1 MLDSKHFTHLH
12 LHTDYSLLDGA
23 ISIDKLIENGKKNN
37 RKALAISDH
46 GNIFGAVK
54 FFEKCKKAGIK
65 PILGLEAYLTEDIK
79 IKNNANRYYHL
90 LLIVENEIGYKNI
103 CKLMANAY
111 TKGFYFKPRIDYEIL
126 KNHCEGLF
134 ATSTCLGGH
143 IPQLLLSEKYNEAK
157 DIIFKMQDMFK
168 DKYFLEVQPTYQS
181 EQKIV
186 NDQLF
191 SLEKELGIPIIATGD
206 CHYPSKEDRYAHEV
220 MLAIQTRSL
229 MTDKDRMTF
238 GDCRA
243 HIQSTEELMEM
254 FPDRHD
260 ILWRT
265 GEIADRC
272 NFEFKTGKLFFP
284 KFTIPNEHSDP
295 ESYFEYLSNLGFNN
309 LINKNK
315 IPQDKIDIYKARL
328 NLEIQMIN
336 KMGFATYFL
345 VVSDFIKWAK
355 QNNIAVGPGRGSVVG
370 SIVSWAIEITDI
382 DPIKYNLLFE
392 RFLNPERISWPDID
406 IDFCINGREKVI
418 QYVKDKYGHDKVGQI
433 ITFGSMMTK
442 GVLKDVARAL
452 GFSFEDANSITNL
465 VPDELKIT
473 IKEALEQEPKLKAL
487 KDQNSKIAE
496 LFDISERLEGLTR
509 HASKHAAGI
518 VISPEPIADV
528 LPIYIPPKTNDIVTQ
543 YSMNELELLGFLK
556 MDFLGLKNLTLIT
569 NITLLIKKN
578 HNVDIDITELP
589 LDDKITFDLLSK
601 GDTSGVFQFE
611 SSGIKDVL
619 KRLGPTCFEDLIAV
633 NALYRPGPLGSGMV
647 DDFIERKNGRQNI
660 TYLFP
665 ELENVLN
672 ETYGVIV
679 YQEQVMKIASTIAGY
694 SLAEADL
701 LRRAM
706 GKKKPEEMAKQKNIF
721 IDRAIKNNF
730 NEKKSDELFELMAYF
745 AGYGFNKS
753 HSTAYAMIAYQTAY
767 LKAHFKV
774 EFMSCLISLELSNPE
789 TSALYLSEI
798 KASGI
803 SILKPDINISEQLF
817 VPENNAI
824 RFGFLGIK
832 NVGETACQS
841 IIKERE
847 KNGKYKDLFD
857 LCSKIDLRVCNKRVL
872 ENLIASGACDDFNK
886 SRAEMVANVDSII
899 YAAQM
904 FKEQKS
910 SGQLGL
916 FDNFK
921 ESNDKQEKPN
931 IPWQTVQSWSL
942 LQTLESEKEVLGVYI
957 SKHPLDEHDE
967 IFLSIGIIDIN
978 NVIKEHPK
986 TCITRGNLISMKE
999 ITTKKGDRMCF
1010 GVLEDQYSKLEVI
1023 FFPKIYQKYESIIK
1037 QNALLIIKGDASES
1051 FNNQAK
1057 IKAEQIILISEFNLN
1072 KNINSIEIHTNKINS
1087 FVLKEISTN
1096 LMKNGLINASLY
1108 FNENSKL
1115 FEHKLNNKIEINKI
1129 IIDNLKNLECKIIA
1143 EIR

>member
-1 MLDSKHFTHLH
+1 MSTEKHFTHLH

-23 ISIDKLIENGKKNN
+23 ISIDKLIETGKKHN

-65 PILGLEAYLTEDIK
+65 PILALEAYLTEDIK

-103 CKLMANAY
+103 CKIIANAY

-143 IPQLLLSEKYNEAK
+143 IPQLILAEKHNEAK
-157 DIIFKMQDMFK
+157 EIIFKMQDMFK

-186 NDQLF
+186 NDKLF
-191 SLEKELGIPIIATGD
+191 SLEKELGVPIIATGD

-243 HIQSTEELMEM
+243 HIQTTDEMMEM

-284 KFTIPNEHSDP
+284 KFSIPNEYVDP
-295 ESYFEYLSNLGFNN
+295 ESFFQYLSNFGFEK
-309 LINKNK
+309 LLNKNK
-315 IPQDKIDIYKARL
+315 IPKDRVDFYKERL
-328 NLEIQMIN
+328 DFEVKMIN

-355 QNNIAVGPGRGSVVG
+355 QNGVAVGPGRGSVVG
-370 SIVSWAIEITDI
+370 SIVSWVLEITDI

-406 IDFCINGREKVI
+406 IDFCVNGRERVI
-418 QYVKDKYGHDKVGQI
+418 QYVKDKYGHDRVGQI

-473 IKEALEQEPKLKAL
+473 IKDALEQEPRLKAL
-487 KDQNSKIAE
+487 RDQNSKIAE

-518 VISPEPIADV
+518 VISPEPISDV

-543 YSMNELELLGFLK
+543 YAMNELELLGFLK

-569 NITLLIKKN
+569 DIVELIKKN
-578 HNVDIDITELP
+578 YNVSIDINEIP
-589 LDDKITFDLLSK
+589 LEDEKTFALLSK

-619 KRLGPTCFEDLIAV
+619 KRLEPTCFEDLIAV

-647 DDFIERKNGRQNI
+647 DDFIERKKGRQEI
-660 TYLFP
+660 KYLFAQ
-665 ELENVLN
+665 LEAVLK

-679 YQEQVMKIASTIAGY
+679 YQEQVMKIAAVIAGY

-706 GKKKPEEMAKQKNIF
+706 GKKKPEEMAKQKSIF
-721 IDRAIKNNF
+721 IDRAIKNGF
-730 NEKKSDELFELMAYF
+730 DEKKSDDLFELMAYF

-767 LKAHFKV
+767 LKAHYKV
-774 EFMSCLISLELSNPE
+774 EFMSCLVSLELSNPE
-789 TSALYLSEI
+789 TTALYLSEI

-803 SILKPDINISEQLF
+803 SILKPDINVSDKLF
-817 VPENNAI
+817 VPEGNAV

-832 NVGETACQS
+832 NVGETAAES
-841 IIKERE
+841 IIKNRE
-847 KNGKYKDLFD
+847 KIGQYKDLFD
-857 LCSKIDLRVCNKRVL
+857 LCSKIDLRVCNKRVM
-872 ENLIASGACDDFNK
+872 ENLIASGACDSFGK
-886 SRAEMVANVDSII
+886 SRAEMVANIDSII

-916 FDNFK
+916 FDNFENLEEK
-921 ESNDKQEKPN
+921 DQKPN
-931 IPWQTVQSWSL
+931 IPWNAVQAWSL
-942 LQTLESEKEVLGVYI
+942 LQTLEAEKDVLGVYI

-967 IFLSIGIIDIN
+967 ILIPIGIMNIN
-978 NVIKEHPK
+978 KVIEENSKYC
-986 TCITRGNLISMKE
+986 TTRGNLISIKE
-999 ITTKKGDRMCF
+999 ITTKKGDRMAF
-1010 GVLEDQYSKLEVI
+1010 GVIEDQHSKLEVI

-1037 QNALLIIKGDASES
+1037 QNSILIIKGDASES
-1051 FNNQAK
+1051 FNNQPK
-1057 IKAEQIILISEFNLN
+1057 IKAEFVMQISDFDLK
-1072 KNINSIEIHTNKINS
+1072 KNIWSIEIHIENINNKIIN
-1087 FVLKEISTN
+1087 EILAATKDDGQTEVSVFFT
-1096 LMKNGLINASLY
+1096 
-1108 FNENSKL
+1108 ENNNK
-1115 FEHKLNNKIEINKI
+1115 FEHKLNKKILFTKNSI
-1129 IIDNLKNLECKIIA
+1129 IELKNASCKLICNIK
-1143 EIR
+1143 